1 VGSGPPPSPQTGRRA
16 ELADFLRS
24 RRAAVRPETIGID
37 AGSRRRTPG
46 LRREEVAAR
55 AAVGLSWY
63 TWLEQGRAITP
74 SVQVLEALSR
84 ALLLSPAEREHLFLL
99 AGVAVPITP
108 QSVGGPLD
116 DDTIAMLAGLA
127 PHPAYVLDP
136 RFDVLAH
143 NRPAELILNDL
154 LARPPARR
162 NLLRWLFE
170 DEQDWAGLESAWRAT
185 ARANLLDFRRAYAG
199 REHEPAFAELVD
211 DLTSSS
217 AAFRSWWAGHD
228 VNALEPALKE
238 MRHPRFGILRLRQL
252 QSRLEHRPELR
263 LRVLVP
269 DDDATRRTLVAA
281 TQTCGLIGSG
291 GGDGTGGGGSGTGP
305 GLGSGAGTGPGS
317 GDGRSGAGS
326 GPGVG
331 GTGGGVGG
339 NGGVGSG
346 TG

>member
-1 VGSGPPPSPQTGRRA
+1 M
-16 ELADFLRS
+16 
-24 RRAAVRPETIGID
+24 
-37 AGSRRRTPG
+37 
-46 LRREEVAAR
+46 
-55 AAVGLSWY
+55 
-63 TWLEQGRAITP
+63 
-74 SVQVLEALSR
+74 
-84 ALLLSPAEREHLFLL
+84 
-99 AGVAVPITP
+99 PITP

-116 DDTIAMLAGLA
+116 DDTTAMLAGLA

-154 LARPPARR
+154 LARPPGR
-162 NLLRWLFE
+162 
-170 DEQDWAGLESAWRAT
+170 AGVGWRAT
-185 ARANLLDFRRAYAG
+185 AHANLLDFRRAYAG

-281 TQTCGLIGSG
+281 TQTCGLSW
-291 GGDGTGGGGSGTGP
+291 S
-305 GLGSGAGTGPGS
+305 S
-317 GDGRSGAGS
+317 
-326 GPGVG
+326 
-331 GTGGGVGG
+331 
-339 NGGVGSG
+339 
-346 TG
+346 